1 MRKLRV
7 KNLMANGEFDL
18 QMLTREAQTQWA
30 SKNQREFYKLQQ
42 VIKTKR
48 NPFTINANFKPLQ

>member
-18 QMLTREAQTQWA
+18 QMLTRQAQTQWA
-30 SKNQREFYKLQQ
+30 SRNQREFYKLQQ

-48 NPFTINANFKPLQ
+48 NSCTITTNVKPL